1 MTERIT
7 WRATIT
13 EHSTKQSYSRDFI
26 TVIGAM
32 DYLRQQLDKAH
43 AVTECPDIVYIL
55 AKDDLHTYGE
65 CTAEGTTFKLERILT
80 TEEPCDN
87 QP

>member
-7 WRATIT
+7 WRAVIYNS
-13 EHSTKQSYSRDFI
+13 STKQSYSRDFI

-43 AVTECPDIVYIL
+43 AITECPDIVYIL

-65 CTAEGTTFKLERILT
+65 CIAEGTTFKLDRILT
-80 TEEPCDN
+80 RED
-87 QP
+87 